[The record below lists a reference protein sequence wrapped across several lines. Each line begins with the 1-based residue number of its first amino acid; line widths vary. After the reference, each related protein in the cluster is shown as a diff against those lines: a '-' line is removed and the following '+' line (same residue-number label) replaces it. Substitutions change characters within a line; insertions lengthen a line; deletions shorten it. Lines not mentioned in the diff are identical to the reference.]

1 MEYLVKIRHCAR
13 DFNIHSFH
21 WYKMSPYLI
30 IHHINN
36 ESRHANVAY
45 IFWGSKP
52 TDTLIHEQNHYSLLL
67 SVKKGV
73 DMVLRRE

>member
-1 MEYLVKIRHCAR
+1 
-13 DFNIHSFH
+13 
-21 WYKMSPYLI
+21 MSPYLI
-30 IHHINN
+30 IHHISN

-73 DMVLRRE
+73 DMVLCRE